1 MTRGTGRGR
10 KRPQPPRS
18 GESAPKTGKDRIAAP
33 RRGKTATA
41 KPSPLTWADARC
53 EATGT
58 GWLFV
63 VPVVES
69 ANRVWRAAKGRTYKS
84 AKARG
89 DAEAAALKF
98 GRIAPLTGPVV
109 VRIVWVRQRKAGD
122 LDNKAKASLDLLK
135 GIAYGDDAAV
145 VELHMVRVDDGS
157 PARLEITVEPAQ
169 GRQEAA

>member
-1 MTRGTGRGR
+1 MV
-10 KRPQPPRS
+10 
-18 GESAPKTGKDRIAAP
+18 
-33 RRGKTATA
+33 

-58 GWLFV
+58 GWRFV

-84 AKARG
+84 AKARN

-122 LDNKAKASLDLLK
+122 LDNKAKAALDLLK

-145 VELHMVRVDDGS
+145 VELHMVRVDDDG
-157 PARLEITVEPAQ
+157 PARLEITVEPATR
-169 GRQEAA
+169 RQAAA

>member
-1 MTRGTGRGR
+1 MTRSPRRKGQDRATAPQRGR
-10 KRPQPPRS
+10 NQ
-18 GESAPKTGKDRIAAP
+18 KT
-33 RRGKTATA
+33 
-41 KPSPLTWADARC
+41 KPSPLTWADAWC

-58 GWLFV
+58 GWRFV

-109 VRIVWVRQRKAGD
+109 VWIVWVRQRKAGD

-145 VELHMVRVDDGS
+145 VELHMVRVDDDG
-157 PARLEITVEPAQ
+157 PARLEITVEPATR
-169 GRQEAA
+169 RQEAA